1 MKYFLGIW
9 IHSESV
15 GHSHTQEKRTRKK
28 REKRKEERTRRYCA
42 ADIHREG
49 QGRLRMIREELHRK
63 ILAVR
68 DELKKVIKGKDETLD
83 CLLTAVLAGGN
94 VLMEDIPGVGKTTLA
109 KALSLSI
116 QAGFSRIQFTPDLL
130 PADILGSSVY
140 NPKESCFIFHQG
152 PIFSNIVL
160 ADEINRASPRTQ
172 SALLEAMN
180 EKQIS
185 IEGECHPLPKP
196 FMVIAT
202 ENPVEYYGTY
212 PLPEAQLDRFAMKIS
227 LGYPDEEAEA
237 AMLEERRMEDPLLKI
252 SARISCEEMIQ
263 AQEELSRIQMEKT
276 VTEYMLG
283 LVRATRSDS
292 RVKLG
297 ASPRSLL
304 TLSRCAQ
311 ARAWYH
317 HREYVIPDDVRELAV
332 PVLAHRLLLNVRVK
346 QSGMESAEILRDLL
360 QGLPVPR

>member
-1 MKYFLGIW
+1 M
-9 IHSESV
+9 
-15 GHSHTQEKRTRKK
+15 TDQ
-28 REKRKEERTRRYCA
+28 
-42 ADIHREG
+42 
-49 QGRLRMIREELHRK
+49 
-63 ILAVR
+63 
-68 DELKKVIKGKDETLD
+68 
-83 CLLTAVLAGGN
+83 
-94 VLMEDIPGVGKTTLA
+94 
-109 KALSLSI
+109 
-116 QAGFSRIQFTPDLL
+116 
-130 PADILGSSVY
+130 
-140 NPKESCFIFHQG
+140 
-152 PIFSNIVL
+152 
-160 ADEINRASPRTQ
+160 
-172 SALLEAMN
+172 
-180 EKQIS
+180 
-185 IEGECHPLPKP
+185 
-196 FMVIAT
+196 
-202 ENPVEYYGTY
+202 
-212 PLPEAQLDRFAMKIS
+212 
-227 LGYPDEEAEA
+227 
-237 AMLEERRMEDPLLKI
+237 
-252 SARISCEEMIQ
+252 EMIQ